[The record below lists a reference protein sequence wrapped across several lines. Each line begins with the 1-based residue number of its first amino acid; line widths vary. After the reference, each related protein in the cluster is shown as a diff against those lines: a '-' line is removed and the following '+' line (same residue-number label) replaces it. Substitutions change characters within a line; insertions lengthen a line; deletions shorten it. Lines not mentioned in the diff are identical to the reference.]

1 MKPENAKPNPK
12 AHGVCDSTYTK
23 YTGQAKPQKR
33 DADGEA
39 GGGAAQ
45 RARAHGRAWSSL
57 LERRERSGIKQL

>member
-39 GGGAAQ
+39 GGGAAR
-45 RARAHGRAWSSL
+45 RAPGPRAGVELAPGAPGTL
-57 LERRERSGIKQL
+57 GD

>member
-45 RARAHGRAWSSL
+45 
-57 LERRERSGIKQL
+57 